1 MEDSRTFVVLLG
13 TGNPNPDPDRSGP
26 AAAVIVDDTPY
37 LVDFGPG
44 VVRRASA
51 AYYRG
56 VYPLRVWNI
65 RHAFLTHFHSDHSVG
80 YPDLIFTPWVMG
92 RDEPL
97 EVYGPPGLEHMT
109 SHVLEAWAEDIKIR
123 TSGIEPREDD
133 GWRVNAHEVLPG
145 VIFEDERVTVEAFKV
160 AHGSV
165 EHAYAYKFVSEDRT
179 IVISGDTTYSD
190 VMVEKAKGVDILIH
204 EVYSAKGLDLRSEE
218 WREYHSTFHTSSVE
232 LARIAN
238 AAKPKLLVMY
248 HQLAMGVTDEELYE
262 EVTELYDGPVI
273 YGEDLDI
280 F

>member
-65 RHAFLTHFHSDHSVG
+65 RHAFLTHLHSDHSVG

-145 VIFEDERVTVEAFKV
+145 VIFEDERVKIEAFKV
-160 AHGSV
+160 PHGTV

-190 VMVEKAKGVDILIH
+190 IMVEKAKGVDILIH
-204 EVYSAKGLDLRSEE
+204 EVYSAKGLDLRSDD

-248 HQLAMGVTDEELYE
+248 HQLAMGVTDEELYQ
-262 EVTELYDGPVI
+262 EVTGLYDGPVI